1 MFERYNVFKKL
12 FNVFQTGGCMTIKRF
27 EEVEAWQ
34 KARILTTAVYTMCS
48 EGKASKDF
56 GFRDQI
62 QRASVSVMSNIA
74 EGFERNNN
82 KEFVRFL
89 LYSKGSCGEI
99 RNLLII
105 ANDLKY
111 IQDQQFNELSELAV
125 IVSSQIA
132 NFIKYLKKAKK
143 D

>member
-1 MFERYNVFKKL
+1 
-12 FNVFQTGGCMTIKRF
+12 MTIKRF

-48 EGKASKDF
+48 EGKALKDF

-89 LYSKGSCGEI
+89 FYSKGSCGEV
-99 RNLLII
+99 RNLLIV

-111 IQDQQFNELSELAV
+111 IQDQRFNELSELAI

-132 NFIKYLKKAKK
+132 NFIKYLKKSKK

>member
-1 MFERYNVFKKL
+1 
-12 FNVFQTGGCMTIKRF
+12 MTITRF
-27 EEVEAWQ
+27 EEVDAWK
-34 KARILTTAVYTMCS
+34 KARILTTSIYALCS

-62 QRASVSVMSNIA
+62 QRASISVMSNIA
-74 EGFERNNN
+74 EGFERNSN

-89 LYSKGSCGEI
+89 LYSKGSCGEV

-111 IQDQQFNELSELAV
+111 LQVQQFNELSELA
-125 IVSSQIA
+125 ITVSSQIA
-132 NFIKYLKKAKK
+132 NFIKYLKKSKK
-143 D
+143 E

>member
-1 MFERYNVFKKL
+1 
-12 FNVFQTGGCMTIKRF
+12 MTIKRF

>member
-1 MFERYNVFKKL
+1 
-12 FNVFQTGGCMTIKRF
+12 MTIKRF
-27 EEVEAWQ
+27 EDIEAWQ
-34 KARILTTAVYTMCS
+34 RARILTKVVYTFCAD
-48 EGKASKDF
+48 GKASKDF

-62 QRASVSVMSNIA
+62 QRASISVMSNIA

-82 KEFVRFL
+82 KEFIRFL
-89 LYSKGSCGEI
+89 LYSKGSCGEV

-111 IQDQQFNELSELAV
+111 IEDKQYPELSDMA
-125 IVSSQIA
+125 ITVSSQIA
-132 NFIKYLKKAKK
+132 NFIKYLRKPKK